1 MVLSSSSSDYS
12 GGTTVAAGTLSL
24 EGSSSGSIGSASRG
38 PVGTG
43 SITVN
48 SGATLDVNTT
58 LIHNTK
64 TNNGSIVGKPTN
76 ITFSND
82 SKSATYGDTGISAD
96 TLTENTNGTITYSS
110 SNTSIATVNS
120 SSGASASVAAGSTTI
135 TASGAETNEYNAASD
150 SFILVIN
157 TKTLTTS
164 ASASNKTYDGGTSA
178 TVTLTF
184 SGLIGSETLGQSVSA
199 TFSDKNVGTGKTVT
213 VNSITLSNGS
223 NGGLASNYSISSGQT
238 TSKYYSKGYYCLWY
252 YGI

>member
-1 MVLSSSSSDYS
+1 MNGGTLNSSSTFTLSSNRGISLGGSNGTVDVDGSTTLTYPGIIKGSGSLTKSGLGRLVLSSSSSDYS

-64 TNNGSIVGKPTN
+64 TNNGSIVNKPTPTF
-76 ITFSND
+76 TFSND

-150 SFILVIN
+150 SFTLVIN
-157 TKTLTTS
+157 TKTLT
-164 ASASNKTYDGGTSA
+164 ASAVSYTHL
-178 TVTLTF
+178 TLPT
-184 SGLIGSETLGQSVSA
+184 IVSV
-199 TFSDKNVGTGKTVT
+199 
-213 VNSITLSNGS
+213 
-223 NGGLASNYSISSGQT
+223 
-238 TSKYYSKGYYCLWY
+238 
-252 YGI
+252 

>member
-64 TNNGSIVGKPTN
+64 TNNGSIVNKPTPTF
-76 ITFSND
+76 TFSND

-135 TASGAETNEYNAASD
+135 TASGAETNECRNPDKKEFKDEYGNS
-150 SFILVIN
+150 N
-157 TKTLTTS
+157 LTPNS
-164 ASASNKTYDGGTSA
+164 VPNKKDNKGR
-178 TVTLTF
+178 
-184 SGLIGSETLGQSVSA
+184 ET
-199 TFSDKNVGTGKTVT
+199 
-213 VNSITLSNGS
+213 
-223 NGGLASNYSISSGQT
+223 
-238 TSKYYSKGYYCLWY
+238 CLDIY
-252 YGI
+252 PVPRMIRK